1 MMLSPFSWQ
10 LKSVHLGPLLR
21 SIIVMYEGGRGFNKP
36 HRALC
41 IQSIPSPLHDFTKHS
56 SSEVPRGEL
65 SFLLRSLAW
74 RKHRRWF
81 KGQVQP
87 GVENTQ
93 HSCVLVLLCI
103 KWSEALTQIWQS
115 MWAMTFF
122 CSCVFLVIVPG
133 PNGHTLLGWQRGA
146 SRNTCS
152 KGWVGE
158 LTYSYHD
165 WKIHVKNVIHEILLS
180 IYSVHLEQCAAGNYF
195 LKGWVFTEL
204 YKTFEA
210 LKST

>member
-1 MMLSPFSWQ
+1 M
-10 LKSVHLGPLLR
+10 
-21 SIIVMYEGGRGFNKP
+21 
-36 HRALC
+36 
-41 IQSIPSPLHDFTKHS
+41 IPRNVYCGSAPLHRKADIM
-56 SSEVPRGEL
+56 SELLNPLESWFWPSL
-65 SFLLRSLAW
+65 STQPEFSLLPIRRSLPITEKRLCRGKACG
-74 RKHRRWF
+74 RW
-81 KGQVQP
+81 
-87 GVENTQ
+87 
-93 HSCVLVLLCI
+93 H
-103 KWSEALTQIWQS
+103 
-115 MWAMTFF
+115 FF

-195 LKGWVFTEL
+195 PKGWVFTEL